1 MLSFFLRTNHHSLRK
16 KLFLMASFFSNP
28 NPGVI
33 IIVYLAEQ
41 NKALFY
47 STTIPSTTH
56 SFNFIIHLNDP
67 PLHIGME
74 RSWNFH
80 EILFRKMKTHIAS
93 PRICE
98 YDFFSKHIFP
108 TFLGNHS
115 IKVRIDSALKVQ
127 VISF

>member
-1 MLSFFLRTNHHSLRK
+1 
-16 KLFLMASFFSNP
+16 MASFFSNP

-41 NKALFY
+41 NKALLY

-67 PLHIGME
+67 PLHVGMK

-80 EILFRKMKTHIAS
+80 EILFRKMKTYISS
-93 PRICE
+93 PRVRE
-98 YDFFSKHIFP
+98 NDFFSEHIFP
-108 TFLGNHS
+108 TFLGNYS
-115 IKVRIDSALKVQ
+115 IKVGIYSALKVQ